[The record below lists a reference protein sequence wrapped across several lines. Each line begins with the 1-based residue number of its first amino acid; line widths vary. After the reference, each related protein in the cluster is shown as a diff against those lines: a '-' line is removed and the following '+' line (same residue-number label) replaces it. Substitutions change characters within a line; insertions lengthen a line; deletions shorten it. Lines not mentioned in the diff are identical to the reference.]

1 MKYLVT
7 GATGYI
13 GAHLVKQLSEQ
24 GHTVHALV
32 RNPKKAAGIQFTN
45 VVFFEGDITNTESM
59 RAAIK
64 GCDYVFHLAAFAKVW
79 APNPKTYFDLNVG
92 ATVALLQ
99 LAKEHRIK
107 RCVVTST
114 AGVFGASLTG
124 TITENSSR
132 DFDFFNEYESSKAL
146 SESKIKDFVIDGLDV
161 VIVSPT
167 RVYGPYLFGEPEAV
181 TLLIKKF
188 VLGNWRF
195 LPGDGSKEGNYVY
208 VHDVVQGHLNAMET
222 GTRGHTYIL
231 GGFNHSYTE
240 FFSEL
245 SRAANI
251 KRTLLPMPIGL
262 QTAFAYLQLIK
273 TWFGGEPLLTP
284 KWVAK
289 GKYHWRVSP
298 QKAVAELGLALTP
311 LREGIEKT
319 VQWIQTSKTTNK

>member
-1 MKYLVT
+1 MKYFVT

-13 GAHLVKQLSEQ
+13 GAHLVKQLSAQ

-32 RNPKKAAGIQFTN
+32 RNPKKAEGIRFAN
-45 VVFFEGDITNTESM
+45 IHFFEGDITKPDSM
-59 RAAIK
+59 RKAMQ

-79 APNPKTYFDLNVG
+79 APNSKTYFDLNVG
-92 ATVALLQ
+92 ATTTLLQ
-99 LAKEHRIK
+99 LAKEHAVK
-107 RCVVTST
+107 RCVITST

-167 RVYGPYLFGEPEAV
+167 RVYGPYVFGEPEAV

-188 VLGNWRF
+188 VLGSWRF
-195 LPGDGSKEGNYVY
+195 LPGDGSKEGNYVF
-208 VHDVVQGHLNAMET
+208 VDDVVQGHLSAMEK
-222 GTRGHTYIL
+222 GKRGHTYIL
-231 GGFNHSYTE
+231 GGTNHSYTE
-240 FFSEL
+240 FFSML
-245 SRAANI
+245 STASGI
-251 KRTLLPMPIGL
+251 KRTLMPMPIGL
-262 QTAFAYLQLIK
+262 QQAFAYIQLAK

-298 QKAVAELGLALTP
+298 QKAVTELGLNITP
-311 LREGIEKT
+311 LEQGLDQT
-319 VQWIQTSKTTNK
+319 VQWLQAAKNNE